1 MQTVKMN
8 KKVQD
13 CLTNW
18 ITYIDTNLKYSKNTV
33 NAYISDIY
41 YFLQFIYK
49 QHNSPISLEL
59 LNQLQAYDFRSW
71 FADRKKNS
79 VTGTSNNRSLSS
91 IKNFYKFLKAQYNI
105 DNPSINHVKT
115 AKPHKQLYTALL
127 AKSIGEIMDAIDRIS
142 KVKWIG
148 QRNKVIFYLL
158 YACGLKLSEVL
169 DLKLS
174 DFKGEFSRVTILDD
188 VNKKNMLHILPLIKK
203 QLIDYVASCPH
214 NIGNEHHVFLGEKG
228 GKLTPD
234 VFRKIIRNLKAELF
248 LPNFLSQRSL
258 KHSFSTHLL
267 ESLNNDSV
275 NAQEFSGN
283 QVQSTPQKH
292 VRTDMDHL
300 MKYYFDFH
308 PRAKP

>member
-18 ITYIDTNLKYSKNTV
+18 ITYIDKNLKYSKNTV

-41 YFLQFIYK
+41 YFLQFICK
-49 QHNSPISLEL
+49 QHNAPISLEL

-71 FADRKKNS
+71 FADRKKNA

-91 IKNFYKFLKAQYNI
+91 IKNFYKFLKAQYYI
-105 DNPSINHVKT
+105 DNPSINHIKT
-115 AKPHKQLYTALL
+115 AKLHKQLYSALPT
-127 AKSIGEIMDAIDRIS
+127 KSVCEIMDAIDRIS

-148 QRNKVIFYLL
+148 QRNKVIVYLL

-169 DLKLS
+169 DLKIS
-174 DFKGEFSRVTILDD
+174 DFKGDFSRVITLGE
-188 VNKKNMLHILPLIKK
+188 VNKKSTLHILPLIKK
-203 QLIDYVASCPH
+203 QLVDYVESCPH
-214 NIGNEHHVFLGEKG
+214 NIGNEHHIFLGEKG

-258 KHSFSTHLL
+258 KHSFATHLL
-267 ESLNNDSV
+267 ENLNNDSV
-275 NAQEFSGN
+275 NAQEFSRN
-283 QVQSTPQKH
+283 QVPSTSKKH
-292 VRTDMDHL
+292 VKNDMDHL